1 MSENIQGNDP
11 RKMLLKG
18 FVDGPE
24 QLIGHVAQRIMFACD
39 RPLRLGGIQS
49 HICKR
54 DPAWLWRAIA
64 YVAQA
69 QRISQMGVQHG
80 HYMAVGIEGARLD
93 IMFVGEICLRF
104 CRR

>member
-1 MSENIQGNDP
+1 
-11 RKMLLKG
+11 
-18 FVDGPE
+18 
-24 QLIGHVAQRIMFACD
+24 MFACD